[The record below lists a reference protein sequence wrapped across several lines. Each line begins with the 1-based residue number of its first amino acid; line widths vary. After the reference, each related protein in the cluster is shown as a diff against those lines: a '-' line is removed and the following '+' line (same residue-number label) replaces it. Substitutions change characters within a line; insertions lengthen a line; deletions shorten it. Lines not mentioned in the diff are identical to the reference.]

1 LNSDANNYPNYD
13 EIESILDKAKTY
25 YPDSHKIEVLA
36 LDIQSSKHSTLLSI
50 ARQINSQ
57 LEKSRYSKEDG
68 SKSIYELKDELNQI
82 HQGYPFTPSSLS
94 SDVFGQHLTEAL
106 KKKDA
111 AALVALIKVGNTFF
125 SNVEEHQENLQISNA
140 MKDAVL
146 EMKLYETALDSNSPL
161 PFPEDAARILFQE
174 EFENFYSRLEK
185 ARTTTHL
192 DNLVKDMDLFS
203 KNFPIGF
210 QDVNDLRFKTAD
222 KYLRFSDILLNK
234 RRTSSAR
241 RAMKKANELMK
252 QIEQDSKQS

>member
-1 LNSDANNYPNYD
+1 
-13 EIESILDKAKTY
+13 
-25 YPDSHKIEVLA
+25 VLA

-68 SKSIYELKDELNQI
+68 NKSIYELKDELNQI

-146 EMKLYETALDSNSPL
+146 EMKLYETALDSSSPL
-161 PFPEDAARILFQE
+161 PFPEDAARILFQK

-192 DNLVKDMDLFS
+192 DNLVKDVDLFS
-203 KNFPIGF
+203 
-210 QDVNDLRFKTAD
+210 
-222 KYLRFSDILLNK
+222 
-234 RRTSSAR
+234 
-241 RAMKKANELMK
+241 
-252 QIEQDSKQS
+252 